1 MILFQISFAQPWAFA
16 LLIVPVIMG
25 LYEYFFSKKHQTFML
40 FSTTAVAQKTF
51 KTRLRTFL
59 PILPIL
65 SSIFLI
71 IAIARPQSDMSKEN
85 SYTNGIDIVM
95 ALDVSTSMLE
105 QDFKPNRL
113 NAAKNVASEFIA
125 KRPNDRIGLVI
136 FAGESFTQCPPTID
150 HNILQKQL
158 KEVREGILEDGTAI
172 GMGLA
177 TSVRALKNSQ
187 AKSKVIILLT
197 DGVNTAGTIDPMTS
211 IEIAKALKTKVY
223 CIGVGTPRGN
233 ILGIDEPLMRKI
245 ASTTGGL
252 YFRAGNNQRLSE
264 IYEEINQLE
273 TVEIEVN
280 SLHRKTEE
288 FLPWAIIAGI
298 FMLLYFVLRYS
309 WLRSVH

>member
-1 MILFQISFAQPWAFA
+1 
-16 LLIVPVIMG
+16 
-25 LYEYFFSKKHQTFML
+25 
-40 FSTTAVAQKTF
+40 
-51 KTRLRTFL
+51 
-59 PILPIL
+59 
-65 SSIFLI
+65 
-71 IAIARPQSDMSKEN
+71 MSKEN

-113 NAAKNVASEFIA
+113 NAAKKVASEFIA

-177 TSVRALKNSQ
+177 TSIRTLKNSE

-211 IEIAKALKTKVY
+211 IDIAKALKTKVY

-245 ASTTGGL
+245 ASATGGL

-280 SLHRKTEE
+280 ALHRKTEE

>member
-1 MILFQISFAQPWAFA
+1 
-16 LLIVPVIMG
+16 
-25 LYEYFFSKKHQTFML
+25 ML
-40 FSTTAVAQKTF
+40 FSTTQVAQKSI
-51 KTRLRTFL
+51 KTLLRTWL

-65 SSIFLI
+65 SCVFLI
-71 IAIARPQSDMSKEN
+71 LAIARPQSDMSKEN
-85 SYTNGIDIVM
+85 SFTNGIDIVM

-113 NAAKNVASEFIA
+113 NAAKKVASEFIA

-177 TSVRALKNSQ
+177 TSIRTLKNSE

-211 IEIAKALKTKVY
+211 IDIAKALKTKVY

-245 ASTTGGL
+245 ASATGGL

-280 SLHRKTEE
+280 ALHRKTEE